1 MIQSRFLQYEVN
13 EKSWE
18 AAALDE
24 QQQQQQ
30 QQQQEQEKTI
40 TLDNMK
46 E

>member
-24 QQQQQQ
+24 QQQQ
-30 QQQQEQEKTI
+30 EHEKTI
-40 TLDNMK
+40 PLDNMK

>member
-30 QQQQEQEKTI
+30 QQHEKTI
-40 TLDNMK
+40 PLDNMK